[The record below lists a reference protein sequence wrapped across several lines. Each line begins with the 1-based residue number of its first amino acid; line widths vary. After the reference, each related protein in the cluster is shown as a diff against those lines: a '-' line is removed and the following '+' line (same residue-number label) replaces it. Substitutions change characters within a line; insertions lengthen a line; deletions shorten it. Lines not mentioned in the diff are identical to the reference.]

1 MPTSNSKGVTQQD
14 KNTYV
19 TTALGFFSTAYTLTF
34 RPDSSPAVS
43 EARTSGPRPA
53 PTTIITLT
61 RKRLAINPLCVNG
74 DQHQFSPNNIHT
86 LSRDKV
92 MRINKMIIKEKM
104 LWLFMKFSQ
113 HIFYG
118 KVLRSVWR
126 ICMWILG
133 LKGLTD
139 HYRVAPSLCFKA
151 RLSAKLL
158 IWKWTHFPKIVFS
171 FSLFL
176 TVRVFGPRKW
186 RIV

>member
-1 MPTSNSKGVTQQD
+1 MWKILTQQD
-14 KNTYV
+14 RNTHV

-92 MRINKMIIKEKM
+92 MRINKMITKEKM
-104 LWLFMKFSQ
+104 
-113 HIFYG
+113 
-118 KVLRSVWR
+118 
-126 ICMWILG
+126 
-133 LKGLTD
+133 
-139 HYRVAPSLCFKA
+139 P
-151 RLSAKLL
+151 
-158 IWKWTHFPKIVFS
+158 
-171 FSLFL
+171 
-176 TVRVFGPRKW
+176 
-186 RIV
+186 